1 MSDHSGHPD
10 GLSEEGTLA
19 RLTIAEK
26 RRLARAAILEFPH
39 LDHGMLDEW
48 LRDHG
53 ADSTAVGGSLQ
64 EKTDALLDR
73 CETLVRSGED
83 PEALDRFVYGQLS
96 PASLEAAGI
105 NPAEVADR
113 APLDVWYGV
122 YDEA

>member
-39 LDHGMLDEW
+39 LDHGILDEW

-53 ADSTAVGGSLQ
+53 ADSTAVGGSLP

-73 CETLVRSGED
+73 CETLVRSG
-83 PEALDRFVYGQLS
+83 AQRRS
-96 PASLEAAGI
+96 
-105 NPAEVADR
+105 VAHI
-113 APLDVWYGV
+113 
-122 YDEA
+122 